1 MAACETPRRSGS
13 SRRCC
18 RLSLLLPLLIL
29 VFPHSAVTDTNIV
42 TTPANSP
49 STLDDEPTSL
59 NSDVRSLQT
68 SDTKAD
74 VNISSST
81 QQIVKT
87 ALSTASTK
95 VTSVATQKPTT
106 KKTNSMTTSTLLSII
121 VKLTSPSVVPSED
134 PTMEEDLLISQ
145 KDPVVT
151 PLSSS
156 KEIVETESND
166 YDGLEDLDY
175 KVTSVRGESDGDNVA
190 VEQPED
196 DPDNGNYEDDS
207 KDYDVKTKASDQE
220 DSHFFL
226 HFVIIGLLIAV
237 VYITYHNKRKIFLL
251 VQSRRWRDSLC
262 SKSVGYHRLDQNVNE
277 AMPSLKITNDYIF

>member
-13 SRRCC
+13 SRCCC

-156 KEIVETESND
+156 KETVETESND